1 MNDKKQVK
9 LSRRRFLSLGVGSM
23 GAILGL
29 GYLGLA
35 GDFLNP
41 TAANAEPLQAVG
53 KVSDFPEQTPTLVS
67 YKGAGVDEGVY
78 VVNLGSEGWLAL
90 DFHCTHLQCG
100 VNWVD
105 SANKF
110 MCPCHGGVYDIKGH
124 VLSGPPPQSLHR
136 RKILVAGDSVQVG
149 GELS

>member
-1 MNDKKQVK
+1 M
-9 LSRRRFLSLGVGSM
+9 
-23 GAILGL
+23 GL

-35 GDFLNP
+35 SDFLNP
-41 TAANAEPLQAVG
+41 PAANAAPLQEVG

-67 YKGAGVDEGVY
+67 YKGAGVEEGVY

-105 SANKF
+105 AANKF
-110 MCPCHGGVYDIKGH
+110 MCPCHGGVYDIKGN
-124 VLSGPPPQSLHR
+124 VLSGPPPQALHR
-136 RKILVAGDSVQVG
+136 RKILVEGDSVQVG
-149 GELS
+149 GVLS